1 MSKKLSAREV
11 IALVSQT
18 DIEPTDALVSE
29 IRKEYKR
36 NPDAFQK
43 NSALYERQNENKL
56 NERRRFS
63 MKKQVVIIL
72 VAILAVASVGG
83 ALAYKESKKRQSV
96 MKNESNKN
104 DRVTIS
110 MPEGLTRVKIIDG
123 TFGDTITF
131 DGDELKELCDMF
143 NSITGTAEDVGESSG
158 YTYGIMCYRGDE
170 RCASFSIMSPTV
182 LNEQIGNSCRLFT
195 SDSEMAV
202 YKYLTDLFEAYRAEN
217 K

>member
-1 MSKKLSAREV
+1 MRGTDEV
-11 IALVSQT
+11 VRR
-18 DIEPTDALVSE
+18 V
-29 IRKEYKR
+29 KEKTE
-36 NPDAFQK
+36 
-43 NSALYERQNENKL
+43 LYERQNEKTVNKM
-56 NERRRFS
+56 RRFS
-63 MKKQVVIIL
+63 MKKTIVIVL

-110 MPEGLTRVKIIDG
+110 MPEGITRVKVIDG
-123 TFGDTITF
+123 NCGDTITF
-131 DGDELKELCDMF
+131 DGDELRELCDMF
-143 NSITGTAEDVGESSG
+143 NVITGTAVDVGESSG
-158 YTYGIMCYRGDE
+158 YTYYIMCYRGDE
-170 RCASFSIMSPTV
+170 RCASFCIMTPTV
-182 LNEQIGNSCRLFT
+182 LNEQIGNSGRLFT

>member
-1 MSKKLSAREV
+1 MRDTDEV
-11 IALVSQT
+11 VKS
-18 DIEPTDALVSE
+18 
-29 IRKEYKR
+29 IRRKTE
-36 NPDAFQK
+36 
-43 NSALYERQNENKL
+43 LYERQNENKS

-83 ALAYKESKKRQSV
+83 ALAYKESKKKQSV
-96 MKNESNKN
+96 MKNENN
-104 DRVTIS
+104 ENGRVTIS

-131 DGDELKELCDMF
+131 DGDELKELCDIF
-143 NSITGTAEDVGESSG
+143 NSITGTAEDVGESG
-158 YTYGIMCYRGDE
+158 GHTYYIQCYIGDD

-182 LNEQIGNSCRLFT
+182 LREQIGNSCRLFT